1 MLHYERR
8 VHFEDVDA
16 AGILFFARIFGYCHE
31 AMEALCAPL
40 DGGYVRLINDR
51 KIGLPA
57 VRVDADF
64 KAPMRYGDSALIALT
79 VPHVGVTSCSLHYA
93 LSRKRDGA
101 KVAVVKHVCVT
112 SSLVTLTKVPIPDD
126 LRAVLEANRT

>member
-1 MLHYERR
+1 VLHYERPVR
-8 VHFEDVDA
+8 FEDVDA

-31 AMEALCAPL
+31 AMEALFAPL
-40 DGGYVRLINDR
+40 EGGYVRLINER

-57 VRVDADF
+57 VRVEADF

-79 VPHVGVTSCSLHYA
+79 VPRVGVTSCSLQYA
-93 LSRKRDGA
+93 LTRKRDGA
-101 KVAVVKHVCVT
+101 NVALVKHVCVT
-112 SSLVTLTKVPIPDD
+112 SSLLTLTKVPMPDD